1 MSAERN
7 SEYQRY
13 RDILRNRRLPLAFVD
28 LDKFDRNVAYVAS
41 TQEQTGKTIRV
52 HSKSV
57 RCLELLKR
65 IFEIGGP
72 LYRGTMTISVEET
85 AYLAENGLDDFIVAY
100 PTVQPSDMEL
110 LADITSKGV
119 QVSLMADSMEQLAIM
134 SAAGEKAGVKLN
146 ACLEIDMA
154 YRPLKTGSV
163 HLGLRRSPVRSV
175 EDALNF
181 SRDAGRYEWVTV
193 DAVMGYEGHI
203 AGPNDDVPGQW
214 LKNRLIRGLKK
225 ASINEF
231 SKRREE
237 IINAL
242 KDQGYN
248 IRIVNGGGSGSLVST
263 GSEPIVTEVTA
274 GSAFYAPGL
283 FHHYKEVGFIPA
295 AFFAIQVVRKPTDQM
310 ITCQGGGYVA
320 SGPAGSD
327 KLPKPMLPGG
337 MQYLPLE
344 GAGEVQTP
352 LQLPADC
359 PEMQLGDPVF
369 FQHAKGGELSE
380 RFNEYLLIQ
389 GDRVVDT
396 VRTYRG
402 DGYAFI

>member
-1 MSAERN
+1 MGSHNDYLKYKEV
-7 SEYQRY
+7 
-13 RDILRNRRLPLAFVD
+13 IKGRRMPLAFVD
-28 LDKFDRNVAYVAS
+28 LDKFDRNVAFVAS
-41 TQEQTGKTIRV
+41 TQQQTGKTVRV

-57 RCLELLKR
+57 RCLDLLKR
-65 IFEIGGP
+65 VFEVGGDI
-72 LYRGTMTISVEET
+72 YKGVMTISVEET

-100 PTVQPSDMEL
+100 PTVQQSDMKL
-110 LADITSKGV
+110 LAELTQKGV
-119 QVSLMADSMEQLAIM
+119 RVSLMADSMAQLSIM
-134 SAAGEKAGVKLN
+134 STAGQKAGVKLN

-154 YRPLKTGSV
+154 YRPLKTSGI

-175 EDALNF
+175 EEALAFGQDA
-181 SRDAGRYEWVTV
+181 SRYEWVRV
-193 DAVMGYEGHI
+193 DSVMGYEGHI

-231 SKRREE
+231 SKRRER

-242 KDQGYN
+242 RDQGLD

-263 GSEPIVTEVTA
+263 GADPIVTEVTA

-283 FHHYKEVGFIPA
+283 FHHYKEVAFIPS
-295 AFFAIQVVRKPTDQM
+295 AFFAIQVVRKPVSNI

-320 SGPAGSD
+320 SGSAAND
-327 KLPKPMLPGG
+327 KLPKPMLPTG
-337 MQYLPLE
+337 MSYLPLE

-352 LQLPADC
+352 MLLPPDC
-359 PEMQLGDPVF
+359 PELKIGDPVF

-380 RFNEYLLIQ
+380 RFNEYLLVK
-389 GDRVVDT
+389 GDQIVDT
-396 VRTYRG
+396 AKTYRG
-402 DGYAFI
+402 DGFAFI